1 MDLNTKQRISVA
13 RSVATAAL
21 KRRGI
26 DGFAVAAVLRDV
38 AQLAEEL
45 AEKQDKLQ
53 EEANRLSKLNAQFIN
68 EAVMSDLQL
77 SIARNEIADLK
88 CEFAVESLDL
98 TIKLRDAEVVASVD
112 EICRTDV
119 SL

>member
-26 DGFAVAAVLRDV
+26 DGFAVAAVLQDV

-77 SIARNEIADLK
+77 GIARNEIADLK
-88 CEFAVESLDL
+88 CEVESLEL

-112 EICRTDV
+112 EICGTDV

>member
-1 MDLNTKQRISVA
+1 VDLNTKQRISVA

-45 AEKQDKLQ
+45 AEKQDRLQ
-53 EEANRLSKLNAQFIN
+53 EEANRLSQ
-68 EAVMSDLQL
+68 QL
-77 SIARNEIADLK
+77 GIARNEIADLK